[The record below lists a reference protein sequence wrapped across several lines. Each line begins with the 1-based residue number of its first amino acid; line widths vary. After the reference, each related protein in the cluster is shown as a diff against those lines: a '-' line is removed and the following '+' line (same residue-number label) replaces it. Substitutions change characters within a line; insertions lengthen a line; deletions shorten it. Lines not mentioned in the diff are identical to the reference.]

1 MKTTDI
7 SYMSTNALGG
17 DAGGG
22 DAGGRLPILKLKPK
36 IFLKVS
42 LYSNK
47 KLKEIIS

>member
-7 SYMSTNALGG
+7 SYMSTNALAC
-17 DAGGG
+17 AGGG